1 MAAFRHRAQYM
12 HKSEHTYRYTFGQM
26 KITSI
31 IENTSNIG
39 LPIEH
44 GLSLFIQLENEK
56 NVLFD
61 MGQSSLFAENA
72 SRLGLC
78 IADVDTAIISH
89 GHYDHGGGLG
99 TFLSLNEKANV
110 YIHKDAFMPHYSLRQ
125 DLRQTLQQS
134 SGQGVHE
141 PGLRYIGI
149 DKELQADK
157 RIVSC
162 GSITHVSDEMTLF
175 ADVQGICCCP
185 QGNRLLFG
193 PKPEDND
200 SFSHEQN
207 LIIEEGSNIV
217 LFAGCAH
224 KGIINILRKTEEVIG
239 RKPTH
244 VLAGMHLVKSGLD
257 EEAESSFIHTLANE
271 LATYKQT
278 MFYTMHCTGEQQ
290 FLKLKEIM
298 SGQIEYLSCGDS
310 IVI

>member
-1 MAAFRHRAQYM
+1 
-12 HKSEHTYRYTFGQM
+12 M

-31 IENTSNIG
+31 IENTSNAG
-39 LPIEH
+39 LPVEH
-44 GLSLFIQLENEK
+44 GLSLYIQLENGQ

-110 YIHKDAFMPHYSLRQ
+110 YIHNDAFQPHYSYRE
-125 DLRQTLQQS
+125 
-134 SGQGVHE
+134 SGLG
-141 PGLRYIGI
+141 YIGI

-157 RIVSC
+157 HIAPC
-162 GSITHVSDEMTLF
+162 GSIAHVGDGMTLF
-175 ADVQGICCCP
+175 ADVQGTCCCP
-185 QGNRLLFG
+185 HGNRLLFG
-193 PKPEDND
+193 PTPKDQD

-207 LIIEEGSNIV
+207 LIIEEGDNVV

-224 KGIINILRKTEEVIG
+224 KGIINILRKAEQVIG
-239 RKPTH
+239 KTPTH

-257 EEAESSFIHTLANE
+257 DNAETSFIHTLANE
-271 LATYKQT
+271 LVSYQQT
-278 MFYTMHCTGEQQ
+278 KFFTMHCTGEQQ

-298 SGQIEYLSCGDS
+298 NTQIEYLSCGDS